1 MAEFSQYDKE
11 LQNFVSGGKSEI
23 SSSIINKGGAVTNEL
38 FSSLISGIN
47 NLQTLSGTPNQV
59 FKPSKQIEMHPSKYY
74 VQKVSLYNI
83 EKLPQIAVYYI
94 QATGNAIN
102 SSGSSS
108 GLGTNGAGL
117 VLCKIG
123 NVAYWACM
131 ATLRQTVKMPN
142 YGSATVSYSSADK
155 TLSFTI
161 NDAGN
166 GIIGN
171 LQNPSAD
178 ILWYI

>member
-59 FKPSKQIEMHPSKYY
+59 FKPRKVIEMHSSRLY

-83 EKLPQIAVYYI
+83 EKLPQIAVYYT
-94 QATGNAIN
+94 QSRGAAIN

-131 ATLRQTVKMPN
+131 ATLSQTVKMPN
-142 YGSATVSYSSADK
+142 YGSATVSYSSESK

-171 LQNPSAD
+171 LQQPQAD